1 MPTSTSQ
8 RLHQIDVQLSC
19 LQTKFGRDHGQLMEE
34 HAKHREALSDE
45 LARVQALP
53 ADAPPTEEE
62 ARHLAS
68 LLAEIRSHDSLTKAA
83 AVSAATERCD
93 SVRLLTA

>member
-1 MPTSTSQ
+1 MLRHTRTSI
-8 RLHQIDVQLSC
+8 L
-19 LQTKFGRDHGQLMEE
+19 
-34 HAKHREALSDE
+34 KHSPHDALRPHLFLVKQALSDE

-68 LLAEIRSHDSLTKAA
+68 LLAEIRNHDSLTKAA